1 MEKKKTEPFVSTYST
16 KDIIEPCYSQKETP
30 KTIFNPNFES
40 LTLFETTLT
49 KIQSFSLKDNLEEIY
64 GSEKRRAEVIDW
76 MIGIL
81 SNLKQKERT
90 VFKAL
95 YITDLYLQKKKMSYC
110 GNNIY
115 LIGATSIIIASKY
128 EEVTPVSLD
137 SLLAIEFLN
146 QLNRQD
152 LMDEEIEILST
163 IEFRIHFPSIYEL
176 AQCTLGILR
185 EDNSQINDQVR
196 QYATIIM
203 KMSLLSYE
211 ILNSFTSTEITA
223 FSLMLAFQI
232 VENWEYSVE
241 AREKVFL
248 IDCSDSWEILY
259 PGKRI
264 HEQAHPASQFCSG
277 LWISIPLHRK
287 YRQIPEHLN

>member
-248 IDCSDSWEILY
+248 IDCSDS
-259 PGKRI
+259 
-264 HEQAHPASQFCSG
+264 
-277 LWISIPLHRK
+277 
-287 YRQIPEHLN
+287 